1 MKMVQMEREVC
12 LFLAIISGGLF
23 ISLVAAGG
31 GDWNILNHHHKN
43 RPFNVNV
50 NVHASG
56 GNGGGSHSGSL
67 KNYCESWRMNVE
79 MNNIRG
85 FEVVSE
91 EYIDFIG
98 KYMTSSQYKADSE
111 RAIEESSLYL
121 SSCCSFKG
129 DGKDALIFHIDDT
142 LLSTLP
148 YFKKHH
154 FGVRPLPLCVLPLNR
169 CPQSVPTLRQIVSAS
184 RDRSIKLWNTL
195 GECKYTIRDGDAH
208 SDWVS
213 CVRFSPNNL
222 QPTIVSS
229 SWDRTVKIWKLTN
242 CKIRA
247 SLAGHSGY
255 VNTVAVLPDGSL
267 CASGGKDG
275 VILLWDL
282 AEGKK
287 LYSLDSGWASSTR
300 RGGMTVL
307 GKFAVPKPLNLPSQ
321 RLENHGLNPSVE
333 IGVATS
339 KKDGFSLSSGDFPTL
354 GSEKDNSGKSPD
366 SQVGTLYNDQS
377 SHLFFVFFSSLG
389 LDSSIPC
396 MVRVLSLYLTA
407 LQYNKSPGI
416 TILQKHCL
424 VILEGFSFSKI
435 GRTLFLT
442 RTNFA
447 WEQSVGSIPKEIG
460 MLKYLKVLNLGNNQ
474 LSGNLQSNGLI
485 GKLLSELGN
494 LKYLEELRLDRNKLQ
509 GNVPAT
515 NNSDFTSSMHG
526 MYSEM
531 LKDVLRFSRQELE
544 VACEDFSNII
554 GSSPDNL
561 VYKGAMKGGP
571 EIAVISLCIKE
582 EHWTGYLELY
592 YQREV
597 ADLARLNHENTGK
610 LLGYCTESKPFTRML
625 VFEYASNGTL
635 YEHLHCKSKACYF

>member
-1 MKMVQMEREVC
+1 MVQMGREVC

-50 NVHASG
+50 NVHVSG
-56 GNGGGSHSGSL
+56 GDGGGSHSGSL

-129 DGKDALIFHIDDT
+129 DGKDAWIFHIDDT

-154 FGVRPLPLCVLPLNR
+154 FGKKKNQIGALSLCFSVRPLPLCVLPLNR

-255 VNTVAVLPDGSL
+255 VNTVAMLPNGSL

-282 AEGKK
+282 AEGKR
-287 LYSLDSGWASSTR
+287 LYSLDSGSIIN
-300 RGGMTVL
+300 M
-307 GKFAVPKPLNLPSQ
+307 N
-321 RLENHGLNPSVE
+321 
-333 IGVATS
+333 GVATS

-366 SQVGTLYNDQS
+366 SQGPIPSELG
-377 SHLFFVFFSSLG
+377 SLT
-389 LDSSIPC
+389 
-396 MVRVLSLYLTA
+396 SL
-407 LQYNKSPGI
+407 
-416 TILQKHCL
+416 
-424 VILEGFSFSKI
+424 
-435 GRTLFLT
+435 
-442 RTNFA
+442 
-447 WEQSVGSIPKEIG
+447 
-460 MLKYLKVLNLGNNQ
+460 LKM
-474 LSGNLQSNGLI
+474 NLQSNGLI

-526 MYSEM
+526 I
-531 LKDVLRFSRQELE
+531 QELE

-635 YEHLHCKSKACYF
+635 LYFGQLKAQYPAREALFILFRGGDSRALSPSTHLSSEEWDSELVSSSLLPDLEPTVDKPAGGPHYSSDSLFCHGRVSGLPCAEIHRDAPISLCLAVILGKRAILRKVADSSFAVTESRKGA